1 MLKNAKEDSVTELS
15 KQLRV
20 ATGCK
25 NWKGCFFW
33 NSNVKAVKVL
43 SYLCPDAV
51 KAVKSI

>member
-25 NWKGCFFW
+25 NCEKDVFFETQM
-33 NSNVKAVKVL
+33 
-43 SYLCPDAV
+43 
-51 KAVKSI
+51 